1 MHKALLA
8 QEVSLGGLES
18 RRLKTIER
26 TRAFVT
32 HALGIR
38 CFGCAALT
46 LCYVAKGLIDAF
58 NVEDLYPWDICA
70 GALIV
75 QEAGGVVIS
84 AKGGA
89 YDIMKPDV
97 ITACTQDL
105 CDQMLKLVRETDVI
119 IERIK
124 SQQ

>member
-8 QEVSLGGLES
+8 QEVSLAGLES

-32 HALGIR
+32 HSLGIR

-46 LCYVAKGLIDAF
+46 LCYVAKGLIDGF

-75 QEAGGVVIS
+75 QEAGGVVIN

-97 ITACTQDL
+97 ITACTEEI
-105 CDQMLKLVRETDVI
+105 CDEMLKIVRETDVI

-124 SQQ
+124 SQ

>member
-8 QEVSLGGLES
+8 QEVSLAGLES

-46 LCYVAKGLIDAF
+46 LCYVAKGMIDGF

-70 GALIV
+70 GALLV
-75 QEAGGVVIS
+75 TEAGGIVIN
-84 AKGGA
+84 ANGGT
-89 YDIMKPDV
+89 YDIMRPNV
-97 ITACTQDL
+97 ITACTQEL
-105 CDQMLKLVRETDVI
+105 CDKMLKIVQESDVI
-119 IERIK
+119 IEKLK